1 MDTLSSSF
9 ALARAFMF
17 MGCLAEAEEQA
28 LECERM
34 AVSLL
39 HASARV
45 RVRVQGMRA
54 QLLEERGMLQEAGER
69 WAGLGLGVVDVGVTV
84 MLVGGG
90 RYEAVLDDQLAYWG
104 ALLLLLLMMMMM
116 IPIIMTITIIL
127 TAIMVL

>member
-1 MDTLSSSF
+1 MASRLLQHCVRVRSVRLGDHVDTLSSSF
-9 ALARAFMF
+9 ALARAYMF

-34 AVSLL
+34 AVALL

-69 WAGLGLGVVDVGVTV
+69 WGR
-84 MLVGGG
+84 VGGG
-90 RYEAVLDDQLAYWG
+90 CNCC
-104 ALLLLLLMMMMM
+104 
-116 IPIIMTITIIL
+116 
-127 TAIMVL
+127 